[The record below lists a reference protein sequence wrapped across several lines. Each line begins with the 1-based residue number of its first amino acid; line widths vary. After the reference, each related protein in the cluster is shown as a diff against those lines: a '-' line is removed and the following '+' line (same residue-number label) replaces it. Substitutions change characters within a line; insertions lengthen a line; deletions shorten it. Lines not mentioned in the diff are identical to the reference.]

1 MFNRT
6 EQRDYLT
13 ACRVIAAFFE
23 DRELDMLRY
32 YKGSINSAI
41 SRAHHNAYQDV
52 REFYREFYGTAWD
65 MDAWIFGTAWDDEI
79 QRLFTYSELEIPR
92 DRGAL

>member
-23 DRELDMLRY
+23 DREL
-32 YKGSINSAI
+32 
-41 SRAHHNAYQDV
+41 
-52 REFYREFYGTAWD
+52 D